1 MKKIVFSII
10 ALVTTLTAS
19 AQLSI
24 LQGDN
29 MAADTSHVLVAYF
42 SATGTTE
49 KVAQQL
55 ASEMGAR
62 LWKIEPMD
70 SYTEADLDWRNP
82 DSRSSKEMKDTS
94 ERPTI
99 KMCTNIQQYTTIY
112 LGFPIWWGI
121 SPRIIQSWIENNFF
135 DGKVI
140 IPFATSGSSPIEP
153 AVEFLRQRYPEIT
166 FKNGLLMN
174 DRIAK

>member
-1 MKKIVFSII
+1 MKQIILTLLACIVS
-10 ALVTTLTAS
+10 LTAT
-19 AQLSI
+19 AQLSV
-24 LQGDN
+24 LQGTN
-29 MAADTSHVLVAYF
+29 APKDTSHVLVAYF

-49 KVAQQL
+49 RVAQQL
-55 ASEMGAR
+55 AAEKGAR

-70 SYTEADLDWRNP
+70 PYTEADLDWRNP
-82 DSRSSKEMKDTS
+82 DSRSSKEMKDTF

-153 AVEFLRQRYPEIT
+153 AVDFLRKRYPEIT
-166 FKNGLLMN
+166 FRDGILMN
-174 DRIAK
+174 DRK

>member
-1 MKKIVFSII
+1 MKRIFLFFVACVAFV
-10 ALVTTLTAS
+10 AAN

-24 LQGDN
+24 LQGGN
-29 MAADTSHVLVAYF
+29 MPKDTSHILVAYF

-49 KVAQQL
+49 KVAQRL
-55 ASEMGAR
+55 AEEKGAR
-62 LWKIEPMD
+62 LWKIEPLD
-70 SYTEADLDWRNP
+70 PYTEADLDWRNP
-82 DSRSSKEMKDTS
+82 DSRSSKEMKDTF

-99 KMCTNIQQYTTIY
+99 KMCTDIRQYTVIY

-140 IPFATSGSSPIEP
+140 IPFATSGGSPIEP
-153 AVEFLRQRYPEIT
+153 AVEFLRKRYPEIE
-166 FKNGLLMN
+166 FKDGILMN
-174 DRIAK
+174 EKK